1 MSKEER
7 LPQTAAKRDD
17 SESDQIQHTS
27 MKSQVSKENE
37 GEGEMPSNKKYDY
50 LSEEVKPLVY
60 GQKYDKRYRI

>member
-1 MSKEER
+1 
-7 LPQTAAKRDD
+7 
-17 SESDQIQHTS
+17 

-60 GQKYDKRYRI
+60 G